1 MHGNGVEGATLLDAA
16 IDAGFGRYPWLTTNL
31 LRGKAF
37 RASEFTG
44 PVQRLETII
53 AEQLELV
60 EAQDASEDFRA
71 EFERMLDEA
80 SQ

>member
-1 MHGNGVEGATLLDAA
+1 
-16 IDAGFGRYPWLTTNL
+16 
-31 LRGKAF
+31 
-37 RASEFTG
+37 
-44 PVQRLETII
+44 VQRLETII